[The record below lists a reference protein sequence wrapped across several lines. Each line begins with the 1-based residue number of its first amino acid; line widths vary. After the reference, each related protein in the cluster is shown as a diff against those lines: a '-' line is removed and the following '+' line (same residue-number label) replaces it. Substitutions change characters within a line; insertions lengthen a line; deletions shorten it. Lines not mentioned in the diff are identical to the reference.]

1 MPNTSNRPDWTYPR
15 KIISGREW
23 EDYGAHLKF
32 LALHHTDDE
41 PHEQIRLI
49 KMWSDP
55 NNRETQEVI
64 FTENKI
70 SEKLYEKIQKMI
82 EEENS

>member
-1 MPNTSNRPDWTYPR
+1 MPSYPR
-15 KIISGREW
+15 KIISAREW

-41 PHEQIRLI
+41 PREQIRLI

-55 NNRETQEVI
+55 NNRETSEVI

-70 SEKLYEKIQKMI
+70 SEKLFEKIQKMI

>member
-1 MPNTSNRPDWTYPR
+1 MRNTSNTPNFTYPR
-15 KIISGREW
+15 KIISAREW

-41 PHEQIRLI
+41 PNEQIRLI

-55 NNRETQEVI
+55 NNRETKEVI

-70 SEKLYEKIQKMI
+70 SKKLFEKIQKMI

>member
-1 MPNTSNRPDWTYPR
+1 MPRYPR
-15 KIISGREW
+15 NIISAREW

-32 LALHHTDDE
+32 LALHNTDDE
-41 PHEQIRLI
+41 PQTQIRLI
-49 KMWSDP
+49 KMHADP
-55 NNRETQEVI
+55 NNRETREVI

-82 EEENS
+82 EEVNS

>member
-1 MPNTSNRPDWTYPR
+1 MPRYPR
-15 KIISGREW
+15 NIISAREW

-32 LALHHTDDE
+32 LALHNTDDE
-41 PHEQIRLI
+41 PQTQIRLI
-49 KMWSDP
+49 KMHADP

-70 SEKLYEKIQKMI
+70 SEKLFEKIQKMI

>member
-1 MPNTSNRPDWTYPR
+1 MPRYPR
-15 KIISGREW
+15 NIISAREW

-32 LALHHTDDE
+32 LALHNTDDE
-41 PHEQIRLI
+41 PQTQIRLI
-49 KMWSDP
+49 KMHADP
-55 NNRETQEVI
+55 NNRETREVI

>member
-1 MPNTSNRPDWTYPR
+1 MSSYPR
-15 KIISGREW
+15 KIISAREW

-41 PHEQIRLI
+41 EQTQIRLI
-49 KMWSDP
+49 KMHADP
-55 NNRETQEVI
+55 NNRETREVI

-70 SEKLYEKIQKMI
+70 SPELFEKIQKMI